1 MLAKKQF
8 FFRPSDISAQ
18 QEFLSYP
25 RGKND
30 DILDA
35 IWIALD
41 KEAPCRVKT
50 IGPKQNRTVTKKVL
64 DWMTM

>member
-1 MLAKKQF
+1 MLAKKEF
-8 FFRPSDISAQ
+8 FFRPSDITAQ

-35 IWIALD
+35 IWMALD
-41 KEAPCRVKT
+41 RAVPCRVKT
-50 IGPKQNRTVTKKVL
+50 VGPKQNRTVTKKVL